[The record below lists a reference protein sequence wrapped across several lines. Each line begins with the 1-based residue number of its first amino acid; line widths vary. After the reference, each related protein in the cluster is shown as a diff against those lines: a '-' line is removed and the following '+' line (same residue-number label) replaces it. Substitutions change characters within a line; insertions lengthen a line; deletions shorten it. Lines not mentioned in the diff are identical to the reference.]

1 MIKGKPPTHPPS
13 AATTEA
19 LNPVR
24 EKIILAAIETIEAE
38 GYQSATIRTIAR
50 RAGVNSAA
58 INYYFRSKEN
68 LLEEVFN
75 KTIEHSSE
83 DLKAILGAADKEPR
97 TRIEE
102 FLLYLM
108 DGAVL
113 YPGLTKSHMYDV
125 LAGKAP
131 DNLFLRRINA
141 RLAEAADLIRA
152 VRPGASV
159 EESRDAAVRM
169 ISAVILPAL
178 MPRAFRPLTGK
189 SFGDAATRRAYVRS
203 VVDSALAPAGISPA

>member
-1 MIKGKPPTHPPS
+1 MIKRKSTPRRAPA
-13 AATTEA
+13 AATSP

-24 EKIILAAIETIEAE
+24 EKIILAAIETIERDGFPAV
-38 GYQSATIRTIAR
+38 TIRSIAR

-58 INYYFRSKEN
+58 INYYFRSKDN
-68 LLEEVFN
+68 LLEEVFK
-75 KTIEHSSE
+75 KTIEHSAE
-83 DLKAILGAADKEPR
+83 DLKTILNADGKAPQEVL
-97 TRIEE
+97 EE

-125 LAGKAP
+125 LVGRKS
-131 DNLFLRRINA
+131 DNLFLQRINVL
-141 RLAEAADLIRA
+141 LADAADRIRKLKPA
-152 VRPGASV
+152 
-159 EESRDAAVRM
+159 ESPDAARDAALRM

-189 SFGDAATRRAYVRS
+189 SFEDAETRRAYVKS
-203 VVDSALAPAGISPA
+203 VVETNLK

>member
-1 MIKGKPPTHPPS
+1 MIKSRPTSHPDRPS
-13 AATTEA
+13 LAAS

-24 EKIILAAIETIEAE
+24 EKIILAAIETIEKDGLAA
-38 GYQSATIRTIAR
+38 ATIRTIAR

-68 LLEEVFN
+68 LLEEVFK
-75 KTIEHSSE
+75 KTIEHSTE
-83 DLKAILGAADKEPR
+83 DLKAILSAEGKAPR
-97 TRIEE
+97 DRIEE

-113 YPGLTKSHMYDV
+113 YPGLTKSHMFDV
-125 LAGKAP
+125 LVGKAS

-141 RLAEAADLIRA
+141 RLAEAAELIRSL
-152 VRPGASV
+152 RPAAPPA
-159 EESRDAAVRM
+159 ESKDAAVRLL
-169 ISAVILPAL
+169 SAVILPAL

-189 SFGDAATRRAYVRS
+189 SFEDAETRRAYVRS
-203 VVDSALAPAGISPA
+203 VVDAILS

>member
-1 MIKGKPPTHPPS
+1 MIKKKPASHPAPAGAPES
-13 AATTEA
+13 

-24 EKIILAAIETIEAE
+24 EKIILAAIETIEKDGFPA
-38 GYQSATIRTIAR
+38 ATIRTIAK

-68 LLEEVFN
+68 LLEEVFR
-75 KTIEHSSE
+75 KTIEHSTE
-83 DLKAILGAADKEPR
+83 DLRSILAAGDKDPR

-125 LAGKAP
+125 LAGRAT

-141 RLAEAADLIRA
+141 RLAEAAGLVRTIRPA
-152 VRPGASV
+152 ASP
-159 EESRDAAVRM
+159 EQSKDAAVRM
-169 ISAVILPAL
+169 LSAVILPAL

-189 SFGDAATRRAYVRS
+189 SFEDAETRRAYVKT
-203 VVDSALAPAGISPA
+203 VVETFLA